1 MRILTWPLEKI
12 LDEVRILENESKRLK
27 YELSKLCW
35 FMRGGMSLTEAYE
48 TCPEDREVIMKLI
61 EENLETAKKT
71 NQPFW

>member
-1 MRILTWPLEKI
+1 MRILAWPIDKI
-12 LDEVRILENESKRLK
+12 LEEVKVLENETKRLK

-35 FMRGGMSLTEAYE
+35 FMRGGLSLTEAYE
-48 TCPEDREVIMKLI
+48 TSPEDREVLMKLI